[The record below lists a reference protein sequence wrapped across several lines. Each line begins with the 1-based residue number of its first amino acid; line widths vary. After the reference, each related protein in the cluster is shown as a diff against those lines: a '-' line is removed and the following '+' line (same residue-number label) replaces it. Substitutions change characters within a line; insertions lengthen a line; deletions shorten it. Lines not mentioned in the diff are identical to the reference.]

1 MKPWDLEVTHTFQTN
16 PRKSNHFQGKI
27 GKVSSFSDKALQKP
41 SKTYLSHP
49 IAMPWVGWGS
59 NGAAPGQTFSKA
71 AWIWRL
77 VLLTLDEQ
85 MVVTP

>member
-1 MKPWDLEVTHTFQTN
+1 M
-16 PRKSNHFQGKI
+16 
-27 GKVSSFSDKALQKP
+27 SSFSDKALQKP
-41 SKTYLSHP
+41 SSTYLSHP

-77 VLLTLDEQ
+77 VLTLDEQ